1 MNGEEAVMRSPAY
14 CRCFIWTIFTLA
26 QHMYENPQNYTG
38 RSTSIFDVF
47 PDTKHPYKR
56 FGYYLN

>member
-26 QHMYENPQNYTG
+26 QHMYENPQFYTG
-38 RSTSIFDVF
+38 RARRYLMFFPIPSIPIRDLVI
-47 PDTKHPYKR
+47 
-56 FGYYLN
+56 N